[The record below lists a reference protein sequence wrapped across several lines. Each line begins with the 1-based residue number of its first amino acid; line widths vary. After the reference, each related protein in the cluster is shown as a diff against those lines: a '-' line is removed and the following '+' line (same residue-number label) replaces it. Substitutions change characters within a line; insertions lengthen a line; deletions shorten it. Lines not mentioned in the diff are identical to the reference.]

1 MFYLLIM
8 FRLQESHKSLRRQRL
23 DEVRRTFVR
32 LYRSVVDSRSAGST
46 SASAPDVAGVASGVL
61 SGLFE
66 NFAEKVG
73 FRSVRSGFM

>member
-1 MFYLLIM
+1 MFYLVTVL
-8 FRLQESHKSLRRQRL
+8 RSRESLRRQRL

-32 LYRSVVDSRSAGST
+32 LYRSVTNSRSAGAN
-46 SASAPDVAGVASGVL
+46 SASAPDVAAVASGVL

>member
-1 MFYLLIM
+1 MLHVATLY
-8 FRLQESHKSLRRQRL
+8 RSRESRDSLRRQRL

-32 LYRSVVDSRSAGST
+32 LYRSLVDSGSAAGA
-46 SASAPDVAGVASGVL
+46 SASTPDVATAASGVL

-73 FRSVRSGFM
+73 IRSVRSGFV